1 MTRGQRE
8 CGEQTR
14 DEHMQL
20 RRRRWIKMDQLH
32 MLLNLLQTWILVM
45 YPHLNLNA
53 PNPQQAAVMDSHH
66 NLLDKLNRLRILQ
79 YPHQV

>member
-20 RRRRWIKMDQLH
+20 RRRWIKIDQLH

-45 YPHLNLNA
+45 DPHLNINA